1 MEPYVFNANAAKQ
14 YQKMMGGALP
24 LDKYIF
30 NAQDGSGIGS
40 FFAPLLK
47 AVIPIAKTLGA
58 SLLKS
63 AKPIAKA
70 AGREAINT
78 MGQAVANSLSKKTTQ
93 RVQRK
98 RKASTNRRTRVKR
111 RAL

>member
-14 YQKMMGGALP
+14 YQKMMGGSLP

-78 MGQAVANSLSKKTTQ
+78 MGQAVANSLKNTQ
-93 RVQRK
+93 GVQRK
-98 RKASTNRRTRVKR
+98 RKASTKSNRRTRVKR
-111 RAL
+111 RA